1 MRPDLARAS
10 DDAARSTLA
19 AEVAAGAREDSRDF
33 RTGDP
38 QQLVTL
44 GAGAPWGVGVVKGAV
59 LVTVLDMSRVRYL
72 RARRGSQPVASRR
85 CSACGHVEAPSC

>member
-10 DDAARSTLA
+10 DDAARSALA

-72 RARRGSQPVASRR
+72 RTHGSRPAAPRR

>member
-10 DDAARSTLA
+10 DDAARSALA
-19 AEVAAGAREDSRDF
+19 AEVAAGAREDSRD

-44 GAGAPWGVGVVKGAV
+44 GAGAPWGYAVVKTGFV
-59 LVTVLDMSRVRYL
+59 VTVVDERRVRFL
-72 RARRGSQPVASRR
+72 RARGSRPAAPRR